1 MEIIVPGSIPNTKE
15 RFECTNCG
23 CIFKCDA
30 SEYRFHPDQ
39 REGDWIDCNCP
50 TCGIRVTKHV

>member
-15 RFECTNCG
+15 RFECSNCG

-30 SEYRFHPDQ
+30 SEYKFHPDQ
-39 REGDWIDCNCP
+39 REGDWIESICP
-50 TCGIRVTKHV
+50 T